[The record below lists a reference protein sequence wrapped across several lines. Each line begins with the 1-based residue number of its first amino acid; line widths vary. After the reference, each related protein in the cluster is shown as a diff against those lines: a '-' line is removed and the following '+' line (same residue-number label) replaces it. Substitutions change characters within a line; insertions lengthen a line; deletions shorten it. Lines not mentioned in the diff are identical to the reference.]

1 MSIQDHWHWCNKC
14 HTFFFSG
21 NASQG
26 TCPAGGQHDH
36 VGSGDYALVQ
46 NDSAM
51 VGQNNWRWCNKCQA
65 LCFAVGPNVGKCS
78 AGGLHSHTGSG
89 DYVV

>member
-1 MSIQDHWHWCNKC
+1 
-14 HTFFFSG
+14 
-21 NASQG
+21 
-26 TCPAGGQHDH
+26 
-36 VGSGDYALVQ
+36 
-46 NDSAM
+46 M